1 MAGVVVVVVVDDD
14 DDDGHRH
21 FSKICLHDPSHQVRR
36 VHPLIQ
42 HHQVSHDHQ
51 TRDTAV
57 NFRHKFS
64 AKNCNFWIVGSLPAN
79 NGCPIG
85 KPRLVPAPPNGSG
98 GDGMA
103 VAGGSKMEQIE
114 QMRKMDKKWWIWLVL
129 VLSYFL
135 ILFFGRNWLIYFGH
149 GFTSP
154 TKKTGDWPRRNAC
167 FLKHADV
174 GDSVRNRWK

>member
-1 MAGVVVVVVVDDD
+1 MVVDDD
-14 DDDGHRH
+14 DDDGYRH

-57 NFRHKFS
+57 NFRHKLF
-64 AKNCNFWIVGSLPAN
+64 AKNCRFWIAGAVPAN
-79 NGCPIG
+79 NGCLG

-114 QMRKMDKKWWIWLVL
+114 KMRKMVKKRWIWLVL

-135 ILFFGRNWLIYFGH
+135 
-149 GFTSP
+149 T
-154 TKKTGDWPRRNAC
+154 A
-167 FLKHADV
+167 
-174 GDSVRNRWK
+174 

>member
-1 MAGVVVVVVVDDD
+1 MAGVVVVVVVDDDDD

-36 VHPLIQ
+36 VQPLIQ

-64 AKNCNFWIVGSLPAN
+64 AKNCHFWIVGSLPAN
-79 NGCPIG
+79 NGCLG
-85 KPRLVPAPPNGSG
+85 KPRRVPAPPNGSG

-114 QMRKMDKKWWIWLVL
+114 NMRKMDKKWWIWLVL

-135 ILFFGRNWLIYFGH
+135 ILL
-149 GFTSP
+149 
-154 TKKTGDWPRRNAC
+154 
-167 FLKHADV
+167 FL
-174 GDSVRNRWK
+174 GGIG